1 MRMEGGAVKE
11 ITKTLLV
18 VERDQEQKILVINLE
33 EAEAGATPDG
43 W

>member
-1 MRMEGGAVKE
+1 MRVEGGTVKE
-11 ITKTLLV
+11 STKTLLV
-18 VERDQEQKILVINLE
+18 VERDQEQKILEINLE

>member
-1 MRMEGGAVKE
+1 MRMGGGTVKE
-11 ITKTLLV
+11 FTKTLLV

-33 EAEAGATPDG
+33 EAGATPDG

>member
-11 ITKTLLV
+11 ITLLV

-33 EAEAGATPDG
+33 EAEAEATPDG

>member
-18 VERDQEQKILVINLE
+18 GRDQEQKILVINLE